1 MKLKLYHDTRKKFR
15 DCVDA
20 WTIYVPY
27 PKWLREKTCGT
38 MGTFLGCTPT
48 ETGMIRC
55 IWEHDERRC
64 GRPYFGKK
72 IDPKDTPK
80 AFQEIFYNMEKLWNE
95 AITKSVESMERS
107 LKLVAIGYL
116 PITKY
121 RKLWKELH
129 LQRKAVEPS
138 TDWADA

>member
-55 IWEHDERRC
+55 AWEHDERRC

-95 AITKSVESMERS
+95 AITKNTNE
-107 LKLVAIGYL
+107 A
-116 PITKY
+116 
-121 RKLWKELH
+121 WKAWSE
-129 LQRKAVEPS
+129 V
-138 TDWADA
+138 

>member
-27 PKWLREKTCGT
+27 PKWLREKTFGT

-95 AITKSVESMERS
+95 AITKNTNEAWEAWNRV
-107 LKLVAIGYL
+107 
-116 PITKY
+116 
-121 RKLWKELH
+121 
-129 LQRKAVEPS
+129 
-138 TDWADA
+138 

>member
-1 MKLKLYHDTRKKFR
+1 MLLFYQQITRIMKLKLYHDTRKKFR

-80 AFQEIFYNMEKLWNE
+80 AFQKFSTTWRSFGTRQSPRTRMKRGKHG
-95 AITKSVESMERS
+95 AKS
-107 LKLVAIGYL
+107 KIGS
-116 PITKY
+116 
-121 RKLWKELH
+121 H
-129 LQRKAVEPS
+129 LATCQ
-138 TDWADA
+138 